1 MISHAVFLD
10 RDGTINIDPGYL
22 GDPEKVE
29 LYEGVP
35 QGLRELKKRGCF
47 KIVVISNQSGISR
60 GLIKED
66 DVIAVNKRIN
76 ELLKLENTSI
86 DAFYFC
92 PYHPDFDSPEKC
104 ECRKPSPRMIFQ
116 AVEDLDIDLSKSYII
131 GDSVSDIECGLNAGI
146 KTILVKNTLNDT
158 EINSLH
164 NEGKSPNFVAG
175 NFLEACDYI
184 VKDFEGGD

>member
-1 MISHAVFLD
+1 MISHAVFLE

-116 AVEDLDIDLSKSYII
+116 AVERS
-131 GDSVSDIECGLNAGI
+131 E
-146 KTILVKNTLNDT
+146 
-158 EINSLH
+158 
-164 NEGKSPNFVAG
+164 
-175 NFLEACDYI
+175 
-184 VKDFEGGD
+184 